1 MPANSRPREILRN
14 AAVRQGRRLEYF
26 TVGWNL
32 IEAAVA
38 LGAGLFA
45 GSIALIG
52 FGIDSLIET
61 SSGAVLLWRLQE
73 GEEGEKRERM
83 ALKLVGLSLLA
94 LAAYVAVDAVKGLIQ
109 KEPPEESLVG
119 IILAAVSLVVMP
131 LLAWAKRKVA
141 AKLNSQ
147 ALVADSRQ
155 TDICAYL
162 SAILLVGLSLNAL
175 FGWWWADPVAAL
187 TMVPIIV
194 KEGLEALRGEA
205 CGECPPSLATP
216 PPHGL
221 ADCTRSEKE
230 NLYRHDSRSDSP
242 GMIE

>member
-1 MPANSRPREILRN
+1 MEAQVIRRDE
-14 AAVRQGRRLEYF
+14 AVRQGRRLEYF

-83 ALKLVGLSLLA
+83 ALKLVGISLLV
-94 LAAYVAVDAVKGLIQ
+94 LAAYVAIDAAKGLILQ
-109 KEPPEESLVG
+109 EPPERSLVG
-119 IILAAVSLVVMP
+119 IILAAVSLGVMP
-131 LLAWAKRKVA
+131 LLAWAKRRVA
-141 AKLNSQ
+141 AKLSSQ
-147 ALVADSRQ
+147 ALVADSHQ

-162 SAILLVGLSLNAL
+162 SAILLVGLTLNAL

-187 TMVPIIV
+187 AMLPIIV
-194 KEGLEALRGEA
+194 KEGLEALRGES
-205 CGECPPSLATP
+205 CEECHPSLSAP
-216 PPHGL
+216 SPKGS
-221 ADCTRSEKE
+221 ADCNGSGKK
-230 NLYRHDSRSDSP
+230 
-242 GMIE
+242 

>member
-1 MPANSRPREILRN
+1 METQVISRDE
-14 AAVRQGRRLEYF
+14 AVRQGRRLEYF
-26 TVGWNL
+26 TAGWNL

-38 LGAGLFA
+38 LGAGIFA

-83 ALKLVGLSLLA
+83 ALKLVGISLLA
-94 LAAYVAVDAVKGLIQ
+94 LAAYVAIDAAKGLLQ
-109 KEPPEESLVG
+109 KESPEKSLVG

-131 LLAWAKRKVA
+131 LLAWAKRRVA
-141 AKLNSQ
+141 ARLNSQ
-147 ALVADSRQ
+147 ALVADSHQ

-162 SAILLVGLSLNAL
+162 SAILLVGLGLNAL

-187 TMVPIIV
+187 AMVPIIV

-205 CGECPPSLATP
+205 CENCQ
-216 PPHGL
+216 
-221 ADCTRSEKE
+221 RSQRE
-230 NLYRHDSRSDSP
+230 
-242 GMIE
+242 

>member
-1 MPANSRPREILRN
+1 METQVIRRDE
-14 AAVRQGRRLEYF
+14 AVRQGRLLEYF

-38 LGAGLFA
+38 LGAGIFA

-83 ALKLVGLSLLA
+83 ALKLVGISLLA
-94 LAAYVAVDAVKGLIQ
+94 LAAYVAIDAAKGLLQ
-109 KEPPEESLVG
+109 KESPEKSLVG

-131 LLAWAKRKVA
+131 LLAWAKRRVA
-141 AKLNSQ
+141 ARLNSQ
-147 ALVADSRQ
+147 ALVADSHQ

-162 SAILLVGLSLNAL
+162 SAILLVGLGLNVL

-187 TMVPIIV
+187 AMVPIIV

-205 CGECPPSLATP
+205 CEDCHPSLSAPPSP
-216 PPHGL
+216 CSE
-221 ADCTRSEKE
+221 DCKRSERE
-230 NLYRHDSRSDSP
+230 
-242 GMIE
+242 